1 MKVTAIET
9 IRLEEFPNL
18 LWVRVETDQGLTG
31 LGETFYGAA
40 SAEAH
45 IHAIVAPPTVLCTSV
60 VVVARQLRTRVHY
73 RSGISRCVHD

>member
-31 LGETFYGAA
+31 LGETFYGPA

-45 IHAIVAPPTVLCTSV
+45 IHAIVAPYLLGNERH
-60 VVVARQLRTRVHY
+60 AWERGGGRGRG
-73 RSGISRCVHD
+73 RFNSR